1 EFNPG
6 ETAKSIPVTIKT
18 DGVYELSETFAV
30 NLSSPS
36 PGDAPI
42 APMSVTVRIDDVDS
56 GAKPVLNQLAAPVTT
71 VKEGVTATAG
81 FTVQL
86 DRVAS
91 ENVDVTVTVTPG
103 TATHQS
109 NVPGKNDFEAP
120 AVPVTILAGDSS
132 AVVPITINNDDVY
145 ELTETAT
152 VKVVVAAGEL
162 DAVDAS
168 SPVTAT
174 LSIVDDDAAP
184 VITAL
189 SGVSSAAEGNTSVAV
204 QGAMTGVAQDAY
216 PITLTAA
223 GAANPSGSDPA
234 EPGDFTATGLVTSLP
249 AGLHSAVVP
258 LGTISLLNDK
268 ADEWDETIRVSLTG
282 AGSPAASWLT
292 ITDDPNDLPPSVG
305 VADPAQP
312 VAENAGPALLPVT
325 LDFTDSGDADSTQKT
340 VTVKYATAN
349 GTARTPG
356 DYTASAANASVS
368 FPAGTT
374 AKNISVPIINDLI
387 FERTE
392 DFTVT
397 ITEPGP
403 TGVTLDNDVAT
414 VTITDDDS
422 TRKPTF
428 SVSDATFTEGASGN
442 ANFTINLSS
451 VTTQPVDFEVSVTDG
466 TATHGVNLT
475 GPGQNDFT
483 EPATTVTVPAGSA
496 TVSIPVP
503 VADDSAYEGEEAA
516 TLTVS
521 PATGEDDV
529 IGQSDS
535 GDLTITDNDARPTL
549 QLSPSSGSE
558 GTDLQIRATVTGV
571 AQRDLPFDVAFDGD
585 SSGGVNPAEDEDYT
599 DNEVSGV
606 IPAGYNPVKPLTLGT
621 VTLNQDEIDEPAE
634 FFRITATDTADADVS
649 VTASYRINDDPNDL
663 PPTIAIDDTTTIDED
678 LETVDVHVK
687 LNFDSDAT
695 STEQTLSVGWK
706 TADGT
711 ARAGYDYTSKTGVL
725 TFEPGVTDLSANVPI
740 VNDTVDEPTQD
751 FSVTLSNALP
761 KGVGIDQDTGQVEI
775 NDNDGDGS
783 PTLTAPA
790 SRVGAGAV
798 PVSGRAREGA
808 QVRIYAAAAS
818 TPTKWFLAATVTANV
833 YGIYV
838 ASVPFDMGYYLQA
851 RVGSATSASTLVRV
865 TQVPVLT
872 ATSTTAGVVN
882 LTVAGNPKQ
891 TGLAVTIERQ
901 NANGTWSVVVRGATA
916 GTAKTYA
923 YALRGQKSG
932 TTITFRATIAAN
944 ATWGTLAGT
953 SASKAIR
960 VR

>member
-1 EFNPG
+1 
-6 ETAKSIPVTIKT
+6 
-18 DGVYELSETFAV
+18 
-30 NLSSPS
+30 
-36 PGDAPI
+36 
-42 APMSVTVRIDDVDS
+42 
-56 GAKPVLNQLAAPVTT
+56 PVLNQLAAPVTT
-71 VKEGVTATAG
+71 VKEGVTTTAG
-81 FTVQL
+81 FTIQL
-86 DRVAS
+86 DRPAS
-91 ENVDVTVTVTPG
+91 EDVDVTVTVTDG

-120 AVPVTILAGDSS
+120 AVPVTILAGASS

-162 DAVDAS
+162 DAVDAP

-174 LSIVDDDAAP
+174 LSIEDDDAAP

-189 SGVSSAAEGNTSVAV
+189 SGVSSAAEGNASVAV

-216 PITLTAA
+216 PITVTAV
-223 GAANPSGSDPA
+223 GAANLSGSDPA
-234 EPGDFTATGLVTSLP
+234 EPGDFTKTGLVTTLP
-249 AGLHSAVVP
+249 AGLHGPVVP

-282 AGSPAASWLT
+282 AGTPAPSWLT
-292 ITDDPNDLPPSVG
+292 ITDDPDDLPPTVG
-305 VADPAQP
+305 IDSPAQP
-312 VAENAGPALLPVT
+312 AGENAGPALVPVT
-325 LDFTDSGDADSTQKT
+325 LDFTDSEDADSTQKT

-349 GTARTPG
+349 GTAHAPG
-356 DYTASAANASVS
+356 DYTAAVTNASVS

-403 TGVTLDNDVAT
+403 TGVALGADVAT
-414 VTITDDDS
+414 VTIDDDDS

-428 SVSDATFTEGASGN
+428 SISDASFAEGSSGN
-442 ANFTINLSS
+442 ANFTITLSS
-451 VTTQPVDFEVSVTDG
+451 ITTQPVAFDVSVNDG
-466 TATHGVNLT
+466 TATHGVNVP

-503 VADDSAYEGEEAA
+503 VANDSAYEGDEEA

-521 PATGEDDV
+521 PVTGESDV
-529 IGQSDS
+529 AGQSDS
-535 GDLTITDNDARPTL
+535 GDLTITDNDARPTIEL
-549 QLSPSSGSE
+549 TGSSGSE

-571 AQRDLPFDVAFDGD
+571 AQRDLPFDVAFDAD
-585 SSGGVNPAEDEDYT
+585 SSAEVNPAESEDYT

-606 IPAGYNPVKPLTLGT
+606 IPGGYYPVKPLTLGT

-634 FFRITATDTADADVS
+634 FFRIRATDTADADVS
-649 VTASYRINDDPNDL
+649 VSANYRINDDPNDL
-663 PPTIAIDDTTTIDED
+663 PPTVAIDDTTTIDED
-678 LETVDVHVK
+678 VETVDVHVK

-711 ARAGYDYTSKTGVL
+711 ARAGYDYLSRTGVL

-740 VNDTVDEPTQD
+740 VNDTVDEPSQS
-751 FSVTLSNALP
+751 FSVTLLNALP
-761 KGVGIDQDTGQVEI
+761 KGVGIDQDTGQVQINE
-775 NDNDGDGS
+775 NDNEAD
-783 PTLTAPA
+783 PTLTAPP
-790 SRVGAGAV
+790 SRAGTGAIPITGK
-798 PVSGRAREGA
+798 AREGA

-818 TPTKWFLAATVTANV
+818 TPTKWFLADTATANV

-851 RVGSATSASTLVRV
+851 RVGSATSEAVLVRV

-891 TGLAVTIERQ
+891 AGLGVTIQRK
-901 NANGTWSVVVRGATA
+901 NANGTWSNVITGTTA
-916 GTAKTYA
+916 GTAKTFA
-923 YALRGQKSG
+923 YALKGQKSG

-944 ATWGTLAGT
+944 ATWGTLLGT
-953 SASKAIR
+953 SVEKPVR